1 MSSFK
6 LHRNLL
12 LLFARVGDV
21 LGIPGITSKN
31 TGLLGQD
38 DTLLTS
44 GSVDNW
50 GVYIGSVFK
59 SLTLNYLSGSWVFN
73 PLMWKSETLNNSH
86 L

>member
-44 GSVDNW
+44 GSVDN
-50 GVYIGSVFK
+50 
-59 SLTLNYLSGSWVFN
+59 
-73 PLMWKSETLNNSH
+73 
-86 L
+86 